1 MTCLPFGQADFTA
14 STVLQAIRSEAP
26 RLHGLRL
33 AYTANSA
40 REKCGI
46 DVKLL
51 LSCFRMAIVLLVVF
65 LVSQGLAQE
74 QADLCSIPRETVTG
88 RMAAQNGFAWNYG
101 YDINVEDSILI
112 VRVAINLI
120 PARGITRPELE
131 RVKPLWEQGIERIWS
146 NKFALKTQGRRYPI
160 VIDAS
165 FRGPKFHHDVIV
177 RPGSGPSDELNWNI
191 LDSPEL
197 VAHEFGHMI
206 GMYDEYE
213 KGALA
218 PQDVVIDPDS
228 IMTSNPG
235 EGAAT
240 HARHYEEFRKWFIGK
255 TMMSNVRIIHE

>member
-1 MTCLPFGQADFTA
+1 MLKPCFG
-14 STVLQAIRSEAP
+14 
-26 RLHGLRL
+26 
-33 AYTANSA
+33 
-40 REKCGI
+40 K
-46 DVKLL
+46 
-51 LSCFRMAIVLLVVF
+51 AIVLLVVF

-74 QADLCSIPRETVTG
+74 QADDIGSIPRETVSG

-101 YDINVEDSILI
+101 YDINVENSTLI

-120 PARGITRPELE
+120 PARGIRRPELE
-131 RVKPLWEQGIERIWS
+131 RVKPLWEQAIERIWS
-146 NKFALKTQGRRYPI
+146 NKFALETTQGRRYPI

-218 PQDVVIDPDS
+218 PQDAVIDPDS

-235 EGAAT
+235 EGATT
-240 HARHYEEFRKWFIGK
+240 HARHYEKFRRWFIGK
-255 TMMSNVRIIHE
+255 TMMSNVRIIRE